1 MCACV
6 YVYDWCQRYR
16 ASLSLSLSSFL
27 CYYCYAHIVRSYSFL
42 SSGRLTR
49 QSLTAY
55 TRHLFDLVWIMEY
68 LSADGVLTGLQ
79 IVCGLS
85 ADGVTVLITL
95 RPHFNMSST
104 KFLHFTFHL
113 QTLRCDDIARSRIF
127 KAWKHSKCIHHN
139 KYFVCTKDSYIALT
153 SHDREWQLDTSHR
166 RVQNTIMAFLN
177 KWYGPIFC
185 TGALYGVYSTRT
197 HLKHILPT
205 NKAHLPQIKL

>member
-1 MCACV
+1 
-6 YVYDWCQRYR
+6 
-16 ASLSLSLSSFL
+16 
-27 CYYCYAHIVRSYSFL
+27 
-42 SSGRLTR
+42 
-49 QSLTAY
+49 
-55 TRHLFDLVWIMEY
+55 MEY

-139 KYFVCTKDSYIALT
+139 KYFECYLYERLLHSSYEPRSRVTTRHITPSSPKHNHSILTRNGTGQYLVRGFCMVLCRTLILNTFISKTKHT
-153 SHDREWQLDTSHR
+153 FR
-166 RVQNTIMAFLN
+166 
-177 KWYGPIFC
+177 G
-185 TGALYGVYSTRT
+185 
-197 HLKHILPT
+197 T
-205 NKAHLPQIKL
+205 NCI